1 MILRDEVAPA
11 VVLRRHG
18 THDLGAGRLSTGWR
32 ADLVGKPLQ
41 RLLAGTASIRLDN
54 GGRRLKL
61 EDR

>member
-1 MILRDEVAPA
+1 
-11 VVLRRHG
+11 
-18 THDLGAGRLSTGWR
+18 
-32 ADLVGKPLQ
+32 VGKPLQ